1 LGSNAAE
8 GPTIKVIHIDDEP
21 SHLHFTKMFLEMA
34 HPGLKVHSA
43 SSVEELNNLLA
54 MGADCIVSDYK
65 MPRVNGIELCE
76 SIKKKV
82 DVPFILY
89 TGHGSEY
96 VAEEAFAVGVDD
108 YIRKEMDPSHYTV
121 LSKRITQAV
130 EKYRSQKSNNLYKK
144 RLETLHRYAIDISS
158 ASEVDE
164 IAGLSFEAIKET
176 LECSFAGFHLLRGN
190 DLVELYIVGATAS
203 EPYRQSLDGPGITVR
218 ALKTGETQVVPDTRQ
233 DRDYVNWP
241 KGVILLSEV
250 ALPFHEGGQAAG
262 VLNVES
268 ERLDAF
274 TEEDVTLLEIL
285 SSYISSSL
293 TRLQQVETYRE
304 SERRWKSFLESSM
317 DAAFVMVGTEIVYVN
332 KRAVELLGYRDRSEL
347 IGLNSL
353 LLVKH
358 EDREMVRSRML
369 GRQRGEDQPNQYDI
383 TLIDRQGK
391 EIEVETNASLIEYYG
406 RPASLSYCRDIS
418 ARKRYEKKLTAL
430 HKSAVRLGK
439 AYSLD
444 DVCDVILDTVESVL
458 GFQFAGIA
466 MHESGYLK
474 YVKTR
479 GVVFERMWVI
489 PVTERCVTARTFR
502 TRKTQIISDTRL
514 DPDYTNPPVDAES
527 DYVTLS
533 ELTVPINEN
542 GNILGVINIESKD
555 LDAFTTYDA
564 ELLEILA
571 MHSASAIRRILE
583 RSELQKII
591 DQKTRESIES
601 EKLHAIAMISSM
613 VAHDMRG
620 PLQTIKNCIYFL
632 QKDNKGYADK
642 ISSSVDYAVKILED
656 LQQYTDRTPLNQAPI
671 SLRALVLQTIQDI
684 IVPSDVDLEV
694 TLEDLDG
701 LMLDCIKMRRVLN
714 NLVAN
719 SLEAMP
725 QGGSLRIH
733 GYLDEGMV
741 CIKVS
746 DTGVGIPDDVMSK
759 LLSDFITT
767 KPNGHGLGLP
777 FCKRVIE
784 AHGGRMQ
791 VQSQV
796 NEGTVV
802 TMTIPC
808 LHESVENPDPHSNG
822 AQYTVKEAQPS
833 GSSD

>member
-1 LGSNAAE
+1 M
-8 GPTIKVIHIDDEP
+8 KVIHIDDES

-89 TGHGSEY
+89 TGHGSEF
-96 VAEEAFAVGVDD
+96 VAEKAFAVGVDD
-108 YIRKEMDPSHYTV
+108 YIRKEMDPSHYRV

-144 RLETLHRYAIDISS
+144 RLETLHRYAINISS
-158 ASEVDE
+158 AIEVDE
-164 IAGLSFEAIKET
+164 IAYLSFEAIKET

-190 DLVELYIVGATAS
+190 ELVELYITGATVN
-203 EPYRQSLDGPGITVR
+203 EPYVQPLDGPGVTVR
-218 ALKTGETQVVPDTRQ
+218 AVKSGLTQIVHDTRQ
-233 DRDYVNWP
+233 DEDYVSWP
-241 KGVILLSEV
+241 KDLVLLSEV
-250 ALPFHEGGQAAG
+250 AVPFTLGEQVAG

-268 ERLDAF
+268 ERQDAF
-274 TEEDVTLLEIL
+274 TKEDVTLLEIL

-317 DAAFVMVGTEIVYVN
+317 DAAFVMVGTEIVYAN
-332 KRAVELLGYRDRSEL
+332 KRAVELLGYHDRSEF

-353 LLVKH
+353 LLVKY

-369 GRQRGEDQPNQYDI
+369 SRQRGEDQPNQYDL

-391 EIEVETNASLIEYYG
+391 EIVVETNASLIEYYG
-406 RPASLSYCRDIS
+406 EPASLSYCRDIS

-430 HKSAVRLGK
+430 HKSAIRLGK
-439 AYSLD
+439 SYSLD
-444 DVCDVILDTVESVL
+444 DVCDVILDTIESVL

-466 MHESGYLK
+466 MHEDGYLK

-479 GVVFERMWVI
+479 GVVFAKEWVI
-489 PVTERCVTARTFR
+489 PVTAKCVTARAFR
-502 TRKTQIISDTRL
+502 SRKTQIIRDTRL
-514 DPDYTNPPVDAES
+514 DPDYTNPPVDTAS
-527 DYVTLS
+527 DYTSLS
-533 ELTVPINEN
+533 ELTLPINEN

-564 ELLEILA
+564 ELVEILA

-583 RSELQKII
+583 KNELQKII

-601 EKLHAIAMISSM
+601 EKHKAIAMISSM

-620 PLQTIKNCIYFL
+620 PLQTIKNCVYFL
-632 QKDNKGYADK
+632 QKDDEGYSAK
-642 ISSSVDYAVKILED
+642 ISSAVDYAVKMLED

-671 SLRALVLQTIQDI
+671 SLNALVLQTIQDI
-684 IVPSDVDLEV
+684 IMPIAVDVEV

-701 LMLDCIKMRRVLN
+701 LMLDYTKMRRVLN

-725 QGGSLRIH
+725 QGGSLRIN
-733 GYLDEGMV
+733 GYLDEDMV
-741 CIKVS
+741 RIEVS
-746 DTGVGIPDDVMSK
+746 DTGVGISEDVMNK
-759 LLSDFITT
+759 LLTDFITT

-784 AHGGRMQ
+784 AHGGRIQ
-791 VQSQV
+791 IQSKV

-802 TMTIPC
+802 TMTIPYV
-808 LHESVENPDPHSNG
+808 HESVENPEPHIYS
-822 AQYTVKEAQPS
+822 AQYTVKEAQS
-833 GSSD
+833 